1 MNVIGKQF
9 INGERVAKSDKK
21 LYSYDAATGEALP
34 YTFYQ
39 ALSEEADA
47 AAKAAAV
54 AYPLYRKT
62 SLQDRAEFLS
72 TIAEEIDALG
82 DEFIHVLM
90 REAGMSEERVRSER
104 TRTSNQLRLFADVV
118 RKGDYLG
125 CRIDRNSEDID
136 VRQYQI
142 GIGPVVV
149 FGASNFPLAFSVA
162 GGDTASALA
171 AGCPVIVKA
180 HSGHQATGEMIGQAI
195 TVAVKR
201 CNMPAGVFGMVFG
214 RGVGA
219 DLVKAPEVKA
229 VGFTGSLSG
238 GRILCDLAA
247 ARPEPIPVFA
257 EMSSTNPVVMMPKA
271 LANRGSEIAEELA
284 DSVTHGVGQFC
295 TNAGLVIGF
304 EGPEFEAFS
313 KDFSAAM
320 SRKAAAT
327 MLNKGTL
334 DSYTEGLERMHSTA
348 GVELIASGD
357 LAENCAHACAF
368 KADASLFKDLANPLE
383 EEVFGPCTT
392 LVTLK
397 NQKELLDIV
406 PGMGGQLTA
415 SIFAEPD
422 ELEQNQDLIEAFEAR
437 VGRLILNQYTIGLHI
452 CDAII
457 HGGPYPATS
466 DSRGTSVGT
475 LAINRFIR
483 PVCYQGY
490 PDSALPP
497 ALKNGNPLKLRRLV
511 NNEWSEGVIEN

>member
-1 MNVIGKQF
+1 MQVIGKQF
-9 INGERVAKSDKK
+9 INGERVAKSTEK
-21 LYSYDAATGEALP
+21 LYSYDAVSGETLP
-34 YTFYQ
+34 WTFYQ
-39 ALSEEADA
+39 ALPEEANA
-47 AAKAAAV
+47 AARAAAA

-62 SLQDRAEFLS
+62 SLQDRADFLN
-72 TIAEEIDALG
+72 TIAAEIDAL
-82 DEFIHVLM
+82 DDSFIHVVM
-90 REAGMSEERVRSER
+90 RETGLPEERIRTERS
-104 TRTSNQLRLFADVV
+104 RTSNQLRLFAAVV

-125 CRIDRNSEDID
+125 CRIDRNTEGVD

-180 HSGHQATGEMIGQAI
+180 HSGHQVTAEMVGQAI
-195 TVAVKR
+195 CAAGKR
-201 CNMPAGVFGMVFG
+201 CNMPPGVFGMVFG

-229 VGFTGSLSG
+229 VGFTGSLGG

-257 EMSSTNPVVMMPKA
+257 EMSSTNPVILMAGA
-271 LANRGSEIAEELA
+271 LASRGQAIARDLA
-284 DSVTHGVGQFC
+284 ASVTHGVGQFC

-304 EGPEFEAFS
+304 EGPEFDAFMQEFSSAMKS
-313 KDFSAAM
+313 KAP
-320 SRKAAAT
+320 AT
-327 MLNKGTL
+327 MLNKSTL
-334 DSYTEGLERMHSTA
+334 RSYTEGLERMHKTA
-348 GVELIASGD
+348 GVSLLATGD
-357 LAENCAHACAF
+357 FADNCAHSCAF
-368 KADASLFKDLANPLE
+368 RADASLLKDPANPLE

-397 NQKELLDIV
+397 NPQELLELV

-415 SIFAEPD
+415 SIFAEPE
-422 ELEQNQDLIEAFEAR
+422 ELSDNQALIEALEMR

-452 CDAII
+452 CDSII

-466 DSRGTSVGT
+466 DSRGTSVGS

-497 ALKNGNPLKLRRLV
+497 ALKNDNPLKLRRLV
-511 NNEWSEGVIEN
+511 NGEWATGRLES